1 MGINVKKIIDMADMF
16 KRFESKLNMGTNV
29 PQTKGNA
36 NRLSGLI
43 SVDEIEPLV
52 PLPKGGV
59 DVTINGRD
67 TPPVWFGNIQEA
79 FNAAQYP
86 KQVSNV
92 RNSLLHGNT
101 KYDKY
106 GSWIQGDNYHILHQR
121 LDDGLLGHI
130 TPGSKQVQMFKDNV
144 DWTKTRRANEYT
156 IQNPLTRPKDWPVD
170 INEAGA
176 YNLDYKGYKQPI
188 QVNRDLEAKR
198 IKAERLADLERR
210 KAAIIEQGN
219 KNTLEQMRLDAL
231 NRNKR

>member
-1 MGINVKKIIDMADMF
+1 MPINVKKIIDMADMF
-16 KRFESKLNMGTNV
+16 KMFERKLDMGTNV
-29 PQTKGNA
+29 PQTKQNA
-36 NRLSGLI
+36 ERLSGLI

-59 DVTINGRD
+59 DVTINGRG

-92 RNSLLHGNT
+92 RNSLLHSNT
-101 KYDKY
+101 EYDKF
-106 GSWIQGDNYHILHQR
+106 GSWIQGDNYHILHKR
-121 LDDGLLGHI
+121 LDDGLLGQI
-130 TPGSKQVQMFKDNV
+130 TPGSKQVKMFEDNV
-144 DWTKTRRANEYT
+144 DWTKARRANEYT
-156 IQNPLTRPKDWPVD
+156 VQNPLTRPKDWPSD

-176 YNLDYKGYKQPI
+176 YNLDYKGYKPTI
-188 QVNRDLEAKR
+188 QRNRDFEAKR

-210 KAAIIEQGN
+210 KAAIIEQSG
-219 KNTLEQMRLDAL
+219 KDKLEQMRLDAL

>member
-1 MGINVKKIIDMADMF
+1 MAINVKKIIDMADMF

-92 RNSLLHGNT
+92 RNSLLHANT
-101 KYDKY
+101 EYDKF

-121 LDDGLLGHI
+121 LDDGLLGQI
-130 TPGSKQVQMFKDNV
+130 TPGSKQVKMFNDNV
-144 DWTKTRRANEYT
+144 DWTKARRADEYT
-156 IQNPLTRPKDWPVD
+156 IQNPLIRPKDWPTD

-188 QVNRDLEAKR
+188 QVSRDIEAKR
-198 IKAERLADLERR
+198 IKAVRLADLERR
-210 KAAIIEQGN
+210 KAAIIEQSN
-219 KNTLEQMRLDAL
+219 KNTLEQMKQEAL
-231 NRNKR
+231 NRLKR

>member
-29 PQTKGNA
+29 PQTPGNA

-67 TPPVWFGNIQEA
+67 TPPVQFGNIQEA

-130 TPGSKQVQMFKDNV
+130 TPGSKQVQMSFYDEVIRNRRLQQLKSFREKNGPNAPLPDN
-144 DWTKTRRANEYT
+144 
-156 IQNPLTRPKDWPVD
+156 L
-170 INEAGA
+170 
-176 YNLDYKGYKQPI
+176 KG
-188 QVNRDLEAKR
+188 
-198 IKAERLADLERR
+198 
-210 KAAIIEQGN
+210 
-219 KNTLEQMRLDAL
+219 LEQPQELI
-231 NRNKR
+231 

>member
-1 MGINVKKIIDMADMF
+1 MAINVKKIIDMADMF
-16 KRFESKLNMGTNV
+16 KMFESKLNMGKNV
-29 PQTKGNA
+29 PQTNQNA

-43 SVDEIEPLV
+43 DVDEVEPLV

-67 TPPVWFGNIQEA
+67 TPPVWFGNVQEA
-79 FNAAQYP
+79 FNAAEYP

-92 RNSLLHGNT
+92 RNSLLHSNT
-101 KYDKY
+101 EYDKF

-121 LDDGLLGHI
+121 LDDGLLGQI
-130 TPGSKQVQMFKDNV
+130 TPGSKQVKMFNDNV
-144 DWTKTRRANEYT
+144 DYTKTRRANEYT
-156 IQNPLTRPKDWPVD
+156 VQNPLKRPKDWPTD

-176 YNLDYKGYKQPI
+176 YNLDYKGYKPPI
-188 QVNRDLEAKR
+188 QRNRDIEAKR
-198 IKAERLADLERR
+198 IKAVRLADLEKR